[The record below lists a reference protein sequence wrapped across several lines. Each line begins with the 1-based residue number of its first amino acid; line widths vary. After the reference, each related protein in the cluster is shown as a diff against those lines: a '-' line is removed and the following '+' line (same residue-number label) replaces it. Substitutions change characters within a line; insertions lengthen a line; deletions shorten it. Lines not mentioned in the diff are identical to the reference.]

1 MTERGGNSNHEGRE
15 GGDDLVERVH
25 ALAGEQR
32 QDNVVDNGE
41 KHNELR
47 HLLDL

>member
-25 ALAGEQR
+25 G
-32 QDNVVDNGE
+32 NT
-41 KHNELR
+41 
-47 HLLDL
+47 LLLS